1 MCSQNGKIRP
11 DLALNLSVIKPS
23 YIIKYQ
29 YIRGLWFSGMLGK
42 AIANRLTG
50 LEMNNQKG

>member
-50 LEMNNQKG
+50 LEMNNQNG